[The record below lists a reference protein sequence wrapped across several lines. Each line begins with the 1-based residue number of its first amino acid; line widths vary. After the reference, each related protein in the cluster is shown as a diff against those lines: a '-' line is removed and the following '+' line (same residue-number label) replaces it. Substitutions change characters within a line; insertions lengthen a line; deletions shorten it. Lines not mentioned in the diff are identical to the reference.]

1 MALML
6 AATARMQ
13 AQYDAAF
20 GNYWAV
26 QPFYNPA
33 ATGLDE
39 TLNVQGAYSMQL
51 TGFENAPATMYA
63 GVDLPLFFLSPK
75 HGLGVAF
82 LNDAL
87 GLFSHKKFSLQ
98 YAFHQPLWGG
108 RLSGGLR
115 VGFLSETFDGSK
127 VDVEQTGDPAFP
139 TSEADGSGFDL
150 DAGLRYTH
158 KRWYV
163 GFSMLHIT
171 NPTIELGDEKA
182 QEFHIPASYYLTGG
196 YNIKLRNPLYSINT
210 SAIVRTDMQFWR
222 ADLTARVGYD
232 KTKYKLYG
240 GLSYSPTN
248 SVSML
253 LGGQYQGIT
262 LGYSYELFTTG
273 IGATSGSHEL
283 VLGYQMDLNIFKKG
297 KNKHKSVRI
306 L

>member
-1 MALML
+1 ML
-6 AATARMQ
+6 TAAARMQ
-13 AQYDAAF
+13 AQYDVSF

-63 GVDLPLFFLSPK
+63 GTDLPLFFLSPR
-75 HGLGVAF
+75 HGVGVGF
-82 LNDAL
+82 LNDAI

-98 YAFHQPLWGG
+98 YAYHQPLWGG
-108 RLSGGLR
+108 RLSGGVRL
-115 VGFLSETFDGSK
+115 GLLSESFDGSK
-127 VDVEQTGDPAFP
+127 VDVEESGDPAFP
-139 TSEADGSGFDL
+139 SAEANGSGFDI

-158 KRWYV
+158 KHWYAGV
-163 GFSMLHIT
+163 SMMHIT
-171 NPTIELGDEKA
+171 NPVVELGDEKA
-182 QEFHIPASYYLTGG
+182 NELHIPASYYFTGG

-232 KTKYKLYG
+232 THKYRLYG
-240 GLSYSPTN
+240 GLGYSPTN
-248 SVSML
+248 SVSLL
-253 LGGQYQGIT
+253 LGGKFQGVT
-262 LGYSYELFTTG
+262 LGYSYEMYTSG
-273 IGATSGSHEL
+273 IGAESGSHEL
-283 VLGYQMDLNIFKKG
+283 VLGYEMDLNIFKKG
-297 KNKHKSVRI
+297 KNKHQSVRI